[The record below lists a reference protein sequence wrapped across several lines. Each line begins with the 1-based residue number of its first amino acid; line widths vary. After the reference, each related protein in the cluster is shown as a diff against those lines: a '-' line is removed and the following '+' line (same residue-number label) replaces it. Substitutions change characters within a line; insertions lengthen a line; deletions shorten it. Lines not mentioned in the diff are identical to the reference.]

1 MERQIEVRLKERDVR
16 FTSGRRLVAAA
27 LAGSEGPR
35 SAAELHEAIG
45 SRVPLSSL
53 YRSLAIL
60 EDAGVLVPHFGM
72 KGVTRYELSD
82 WLLGHHHHLICV
94 KCGSVDDVLLPPE
107 YENRLQDLVNDIG
120 IQSSFQTTDH
130 ALEIEGRCSRCT

>member
-1 MERQIEVRLKERDVR
+1 MERQIETRLKSQDVR
-16 FTSGRRLVAAA
+16 FTSGRRLVVAA

-45 SRVPLSSL
+45 PRVPLSSL
-53 YRSLAIL
+53 YRSLTVL

-72 KGVTRYELSD
+72 KGVTRYELAD
-82 WLLGHHHHLICV
+82 WLQGHHHHLICV
-94 KCGSVDDVLLPPE
+94 ECGSVDDVSLPRE
-107 YENRLQDLVNDIG
+107 HEERLQSLVNDIG
-120 IQSSFQTTDH
+120 VHSSFAAIDH